1 MAPYYIEDGDIYSC
15 ISKSKSNGMFDYDL
29 LGICDCGVP
38 FCISSYVLF
47 VELNQI
53 NIVDWQN
60 HTMAIIEKS
69 GVEKFHKRL
78 FKGYKTI

>member
-1 MAPYYIEDGDIYSC
+1 MAPYYMYAYDVCLC
-15 ISKSKSNGMFDYDL
+15 INRPKLNGMFDYSL
-29 LGICDCGVP
+29 LSFFNSGVDC
-38 FCISSYVLF
+38 CISSYVLF
-47 VELNQI
+47 INKDQI
-53 NIVDWQN
+53 NVVDWQN